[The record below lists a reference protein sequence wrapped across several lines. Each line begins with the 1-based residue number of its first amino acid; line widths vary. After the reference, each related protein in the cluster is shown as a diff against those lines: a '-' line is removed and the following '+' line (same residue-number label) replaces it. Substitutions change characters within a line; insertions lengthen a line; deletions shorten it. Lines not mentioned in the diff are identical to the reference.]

1 MGLTACASTFRGVQV
16 EPGVIYFQGELRSL
30 VPVPLPRLESVVKQV
45 MTDLDFVAVDVV
57 SDKLK
62 AEGKARMADGT
73 RVKIG
78 LEAED
83 FESTHIKIR
92 VGTFGDQAIS
102 RQIYKHIQKGLKG
115 SP

>member
-1 MGLTACASTFRGVQV
+1 MGLAACASTFRGVQV
-16 EPGVIYFQGELRSL
+16 EPGVMYFQGELRSL
-30 VPVPLPRLESVVKQV
+30 VPVPLPRLEAVVKQV

-102 RQIYKHIQKGLKG
+102 RQIFKHIQKGLKG